1 MTTRTALVISCALAA
16 AGCAK
21 TPEATASAAPSPDA
35 GQTVDEA
42 ALTITHNLRRIHF
55 DLDSA
60 RLDQWDRREL
70 KRTAT
75 ILRLH
80 PEVEVVAIGHTDTSG
95 SASANAMLGFER
107 ARAVEEFLQKAGVPD
122 EQVVV
127 ATAGEHDPLL
137 DPAALELI
145 STRAWAANRRV
156 EFRVLWDPFDAVD
169 GSEDNFPASAN
180 EELDHDEDPSY

>member
-137 DPAALELI
+137 DPAALDLI

-169 GSEDNFPASAN
+169 GSEDNFPASAV
-180 EELDHDEDPSY
+180 EDLDHDEDESY